1 VRADRST
8 AGSSGLVARFASNA
22 LRQAIGAGLF
32 FATTLLLSH
41 ALGIAGYGEYF
52 VNWNLAQILVAAVS
66 FGLYNDTIRRLAHG
80 EPPRSVLL
88 GLIVP
93 HLIQLAALALT
104 ALMLRRF
111 SSYDAQLV
119 FLIAAAT
126 TSGTLLTA
134 VSLGLDEFRV
144 FAIGELLN
152 NLALLAL
159 VAIWTPESPG
169 ELGWLY
175 VAATSV
181 KSLFYIGSLR
191 RGYSS
196 AHPDATQGQCAT
208 IGDGRRYALLAYGHS
223 LLQITTF
230 RGLVLASGYLLPP
243 GGMGQ
248 LAVIWAF
255 CDRALTLVQGINQIL
270 YPRLMMASVS
280 MGFRLWTNVS
290 TSAAYVVTVSTL
302 VVSCIVLGRLGVITN
317 LRIEYP
323 ALLLCVALVPHVVRL
338 LKMTEALAESRFTD
352 LFASHAIAVLASSIA
367 FVLFVQLNL
376 TGLWVPPALIFIA
389 SSAGLVALYRVR

>member
-1 VRADRST
+1 MRAERST

-22 LRQAIGAGLF
+22 LRQAVGAGLF

-41 ALGIAGYGEYF
+41 GLGMAGYGRYF

-66 FGLYNDTIRRLAHG
+66 FGLYNDTIRRLAQG
-80 EPPRSVLL
+80 EPPRGVLR

-93 HLIQLAALALT
+93 HMIQLAALAIT
-104 ALMLRRF
+104 ALLLWRY
-111 SSYDAQLV
+111 SNYDAKLV

-134 VSLGLDEFRV
+134 ISLGLDAFRV
-144 FAIGELLN
+144 FAVGELLN

-159 VAIWTPESPG
+159 VAIWMPGSPG
-169 ELGWLY
+169 QLGWLY

-181 KSLFYIGSLR
+181 KLLYYLGGLR
-191 RGYSS
+191 PGHWS
-196 AHPDATQGQCAT
+196 AYPDGTQGRCAT
-208 IGDGRRYALLAYGHS
+208 VGEGRRYALLAYGHS
-223 LLQITTF
+223 VLQITTF
-230 RGLVLASGYLLPP
+230 RGFVLASGFLLPP

-248 LAVIWAF
+248 LAVIWAL

-270 YPRLMMASVS
+270 YPRLMMATVS
-280 MGFRLWTNVS
+280 AGFRLWTNVS
-290 TSAAYVVTVSTL
+290 TSAAYVATVAAL
-302 VVSCIVLGRLGVITN
+302 VLSCIVLGRLGVITN

-338 LKMTEALAESRFTD
+338 LKMTEALAESRFVD
-352 LFASHAIAVLASSIA
+352 LFASHAIAVVTSGIA
-367 FVLFVQLNL
+367 FVFFVQLNI

-389 SSAGLVALYRVR
+389 SSVGLVALYRVR